1 MVHNDLINKFIREQ
15 KEKIAQAQAN
25 KMLQNLEEEP
35 EPRYSSNNL
44 ADDNNEIIDE
54 YNKAFDKLMAE
65 NAQLKKALQQA
76 QQEAQ
81 QVRENSA
88 DITTKPSKVNYR
100 KINALQALAS
110 ISQQFRR

>member
-1 MVHNDLINKFIREQ
+1 MVLNDLINKFIREQ

-25 KMLQNLEEEP
+25 NMLQNLEEEP
-35 EPRYSSNNL
+35 EPRYSLNNL

-65 NAQLKKALQQA
+65 NAQLKRALQQA
-76 QQEAQ
+76 QQ
-81 QVRENSA
+81 VRENIA
-88 DITTKPSKVNYR
+88 DITTKHSKVNYR
-100 KINALQALAS
+100 KTNALRALAS

>member
-1 MVHNDLINKFIREQ
+1 MVLNDLINKFIREQ
-15 KEKIAQAQAN
+15 KEKIAKLQAN
-25 KMLQNLEEEP
+25 NMLQNLEEEP
-35 EPRYSSNNL
+35 EPIYSSNNL
-44 ADDNNEIIDE
+44 ADDSNEIIDE

-65 NAQLKKALQQA
+65 NAQLKKALQQ
-76 QQEAQ
+76 AQ

>member
-1 MVHNDLINKFIREQ
+1 MLYNDLINKFIREQ

-25 KMLQNLEEEP
+25 NMLQNLEEEP

-76 QQEAQ
+76 QQ
-81 QVRENSA
+81 VRENSA

>member
-1 MVHNDLINKFIREQ
+1 MVHNDLINKLIREQ

-25 KMLQNLEEEP
+25 NMLQNLEEEP
-35 EPRYSSNNL
+35 ELRYSSNNL

-76 QQEAQ
+76 QQ
-81 QVRENSA
+81 VRGNSA

-100 KINALQALAS
+100 KINALQVLAS

>member
-25 KMLQNLEEEP
+25 NMLQNLEEEP

-76 QQEAQ
+76 QQ
-81 QVRENSA
+81 VRENSA

>member
-1 MVHNDLINKFIREQ
+1 MVLNDLINKFIREQ
-15 KEKIAQAQAN
+15 KEKIAQSQAN
-25 KMLQNLEEEP
+25 NMLRNLEEEP

-44 ADDNNEIIDE
+44 ADDKNEIIDE

-65 NAQLKKALQQA
+65 NTQLKKALQQ
-76 QQEAQ
+76 AQ

-100 KINALQALAS
+100 KTKALQALAS

>member
-35 EPRYSSNNL
+35 KPIYSSNNL
-44 ADDNNEIIDE
+44 ADDKNEIIDE

-76 QQEAQ
+76 QQE
-81 QVRENSA
+81 RENSA

-110 ISQQFRR
+110 ISQQFRRQNG

>member
-25 KMLQNLEEEP
+25 NMLQNLEEEP
-35 EPRYSSNNL
+35 EPRYNSNNL

-76 QQEAQ
+76 QQ
-81 QVRENSA
+81 VRENSA

>member
-1 MVHNDLINKFIREQ
+1 MVLNDLINKFIREQ
-15 KEKIAQAQAN
+15 KEKIAQSQAN
-25 KMLQNLEEEP
+25 NMLQNLEEEP
-35 EPRYSSNNL
+35 EPIYSSNNL
-44 ADDNNEIIDE
+44 ADDSNEIIDE

-65 NAQLKKALQQA
+65 NAQLKKALQQ
-76 QQEAQ
+76 AQ

>member
-1 MVHNDLINKFIREQ
+1 MVLNDLINKFIREQ
-15 KEKIAQAQAN
+15 KEKIAQLQAN
-25 KMLQNLEEEP
+25 NMLQNLEEEP

-44 ADDNNEIIDE
+44 ADDNSEIIDE

-76 QQEAQ
+76 QQ
-81 QVRENSA
+81 VREKSA
-88 DITTKPSKVNYR
+88 GITTKPSKVNYR
-100 KINALQALAS
+100 KTNALQALAS